1 MAGGER
7 MSMQFINRLAA
18 RAGGHHFDFR
28 GPSWFSQS
36 ELYRAT
42 PARVYTKDHTDSA
55 AEHPRINS
63 RTNTRNTSTVETKSL
78 SPSALPLD

>member
-55 AEHPRINS
+55 AEPQKKFKNQHTQHLN
-63 RTNTRNTSTVETKSL
+63 
-78 SPSALPLD
+78 